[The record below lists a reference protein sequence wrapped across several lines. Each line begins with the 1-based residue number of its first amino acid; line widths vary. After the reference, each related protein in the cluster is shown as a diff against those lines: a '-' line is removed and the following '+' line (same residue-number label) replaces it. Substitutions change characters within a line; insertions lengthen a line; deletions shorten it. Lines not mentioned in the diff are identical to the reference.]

1 MMGVPVDYQDQ
12 VYERKYKDAATA
24 LSTAVHSPQECV
36 GERPKDKEQGQMID
50 VAKREPLI
58 ITVRGQMWSPGIYRA
73 LRRAG
78 RTLEQAWRGSF
89 V

>member
-1 MMGVPVDYQDQ
+1 MTGSSSVPRDVDDDDDDD
-12 VYERKYKDAATA
+12 DA
-24 LSTAVHSPQECV
+24 V
-36 GERPKDKEQGQMID
+36 GERQKDEEQGQTID
-50 VAKREPLI
+50 VAKRGPLV